1 MGLVTLSTVGIDL
14 TAFALFGGAVGVG
27 LGFGFQKVFS
37 NLISGILL
45 LLDRSIKPGD
55 VIEVGST
62 FGRIQALRAR
72 YAAVRTRDG
81 TEYLIPNED
90 LITTRV
96 VNWSFSNKLVR
107 LKIPFGVSYDS
118 DIVLAR
124 KLVLEAAAATSRV
137 LKVPKPVCHLKDF
150 GESSIDLE
158 LRIWINDPEKGV
170 SNIGSEIRLAIWIS
184 FKEHGIEFPFP
195 QRDVHLKPARVAE
208 GGLEA
213 GDQEDEGTS

>member
-1 MGLVTLSTVGIDL
+1 VAIGLAVQGVIQNFVSGVL
-14 TAFALFGGAVGVG
+14 LFGE
-27 LGFGFQKVFS
+27 
-37 NLISGILL
+37 
-45 LLDRSIKPGD
+45 RTIKPGD
-55 VIEVGST
+55 VIEVGTT

-96 VNWSFSNKLVR
+96 VNWSFSNKMVR
-107 LKIPFGVSYDS
+107 LKIPFGVAYDT
-118 DIVLAR
+118 DIMLAR
-124 KLVLEAAAATSRV
+124 ELVLGVAAAIGRV

-170 SNIGSEIRLAIWIS
+170 TNIGSEIRLAIWRE
-184 FKEHGIEFPFP
+184 FKEHGIQFPFP
-195 QRDVHLKPARVAE
+195 QRDVHLVGGVGQAE
-208 GGLEA
+208 LVPGGSRS
-213 GDQEDEGTS
+213 G